1 MIMMRWILDACTL
14 IYLIKAKLFRQFI
27 DLVDFPVV
35 IDSSVYQEVVIEG
48 KVNNYPDAIEA
59 EALLNEFRIPIISID
74 VFKELF
80 RFVDPG
86 ETSCY
91 LLAIEGGVCLTSDD
105 RAYQKFLNENLN
117 VMRIDTFYFEKF
129 NQNQIKK
136 QEFLIILNKLESVN
150 ATKSKS
156 ILFFMK
162 KLQEKEDD
170 KK

>member
-14 IYLIKAKLFRQFI
+14 IYLIKAKLFRQFMDI
-27 DLVDFPVV
+27 VDFPVV

-59 EALLNEFRIPIISID
+59 ETLLNEFRVPIISID
-74 VFKELF
+74 VSKDLF

-91 LLAIEGGVCLTSDD
+91 LLAIEGGICITSDD
-105 RAYQKFLNENLN
+105 RAYLKFLNENLE
-117 VMRIDTFYFEKF
+117 VIRIDTFYFEKF
-129 NQNQIKK
+129 NQTQIKK
-136 QEFLIILNKLESVN
+136 QEFLFILNKLESVN
-150 ATKSKS
+150 ATKPKS

-162 KLQEKEDD
+162 KLQEKGDD

>member
-1 MIMMRWILDACTL
+1 MRWILDACTL

-59 EALLNEFRIPIISID
+59 EALLNEFRVPIISID
-74 VFKELF
+74 VSKDLF

-91 LLAIEGGVCLTSDD
+91 LLAIEGGICITSDD
-105 RAYQKFLNENLN
+105 RAYQKFLNANLE
-117 VMRIDTFYFEKF
+117 VIRIDTFYFEKF

-136 QEFLIILNKLESVN
+136 QEFLIIMNKLESVN
-150 ATKSKS
+150 ATKPKS

-162 KLQEKEDD
+162 KLQEKGDD